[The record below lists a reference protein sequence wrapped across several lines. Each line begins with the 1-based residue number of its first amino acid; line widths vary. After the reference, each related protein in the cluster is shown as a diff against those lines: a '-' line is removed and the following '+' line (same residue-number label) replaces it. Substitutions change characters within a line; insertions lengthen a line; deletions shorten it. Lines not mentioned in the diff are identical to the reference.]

1 MKLYIFG
8 SCSGTEPHPG
18 RRYTAWALEKD
29 DGEILWFDAGG
40 GCAATAYEM
49 GLNPL
54 RIGAIFLSHPHL
66 DHTAGLPELFQTIVK
81 ERWLRRQSAPH
92 RLRFYASVREV
103 LRGALLLVGE
113 DAANGESALEV
124 TEFPLAA
131 GELYCDADLSVEAL
145 PNAHMPPRN
154 NVPRS
159 WSFRICCGKYRIV
172 YTGDIRSLDEIA
184 PWLAEGCDLLML
196 ETGHHRAAELCC
208 ELKAGGVEIGEL
220 LFLHHGVEILADP
233 AGEKAKA
240 DTAWGRPV
248 LFASDRMVL
257 VPMSRFS
264 RQS

>member
-29 DGEILWFDAGG
+29 EGEILWFDAGG

-159 WSFRICCGKYRIV
+159 WSFRICCGKCRIV

-240 DTAWGRPV
+240 DAAWGRPV

-257 VPMSRFS
+257 VPMCGCC
-264 RQS
+264 

>member
-1 MKLYIFG
+1 MKITVLG

-18 RRYTAWALEKD
+18 RRYTAWVLEKD
-29 DGEILWFDAGG
+29 DGELLWFDAGG
-40 GCAATAYEM
+40 GCASTAYEM

-92 RLRFYASVREV
+92 RLRFYAPVREV
-103 LRGALLLVGE
+103 LHGALLLVEE
-113 DAANGESALEV
+113 DAAGAASALEV

-131 GELYCDADLSVEAL
+131 GELYRDADLSVEAL
-145 PNAHMPPRN
+145 PNAHMPPRDG
-154 NVPRS
+154 VPRS
-159 WSFRICCGKYRIV
+159 WSFRLCCGEYRIV

-196 ETGHHRAAELCC
+196 ETGHHRAAELCR
-208 ELKAGGVEIGEL
+208 ELKEKAVEPGEL

-240 DTAWGRPV
+240 DAARGRPV
-248 LFASDRMVL
+248 LFAADRMVL
-257 VPMSRFS
+257 VPKLRMSP
-264 RQS
+264 